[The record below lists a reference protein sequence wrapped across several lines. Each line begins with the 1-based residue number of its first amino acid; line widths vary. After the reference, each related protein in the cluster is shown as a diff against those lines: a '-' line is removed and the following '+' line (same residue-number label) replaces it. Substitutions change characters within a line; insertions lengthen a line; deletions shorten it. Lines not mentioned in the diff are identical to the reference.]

1 MAPSTYKS
9 ARPLRVTLPRMRA
22 PLVSA
27 VIPTRNRLDL
37 VQRAI
42 ASVRSQTYPNVEIV
56 VVDDG
61 STDGTAETLADVPD
75 VRLVKLTEGVGGAG
89 ARNRGIEAATGDLI
103 AFLDSDD
110 EWLPEKLTQQVPR
123 LLNQPK
129 VGAVYS
135 RHFSLD
141 DETGIRSEVHSPL
154 YTGDI
159 TEQLFSGRCPRTV
172 SLFTVRREALA
183 EVGGFDEDLAGFQDT
198 DLWIRIA
205 AGWQFDAVDAPLT
218 VVHNHSGSR
227 VTTDASVREKA
238 VDEFLSRW
246 GREMT
251 ARIGPQGV
259 RRYRRNQLAVAQGSA
274 VLGEVREGNRMR
286 AVRELVEYLRVAGLS
301 NPRQLA
307 GLMLAIAAGA
317 QAHANAKARRQ
328 RKGN

>member
-1 MAPSTYKS
+1 MAPSTYES
-9 ARPLRVTLPRMRA
+9 VAPGGVTLPPMRT

-37 VQRAI
+37 VRRAI

-61 STDGTAETLADVPD
+61 STDGTAEMLANVPD
-75 VRLVKLTEGVGGAG
+75 VRLVRLSQGVGGAG
-89 ARNRGIEAATGDLI
+89 ARNRGIEAASGDLI

-110 EWLPEKLTQQVPR
+110 EWLPDKLTQQVPR
-123 LLNQPK
+123 LLDQPE

-135 RHFSLD
+135 RHYSHD
-141 DETGIRSEVHSPL
+141 DETGVRSEVHAAL

-172 SLFTVRREALA
+172 SLFTVRRKALE
-183 EVGGFDEDLAGFQDT
+183 EVGGFDEDLPGFQDT

-205 AGWQFDAVDAPLT
+205 SRWRFDAVDAPLT
-218 VVHNHSGSR
+218 VVHNHPGSR

-238 VDEFLSRW
+238 VDEFLGRW
-246 GREMT
+246 GNEMV

-259 RRYRRNQLAVAQGSA
+259 QSYRRNQLAVAQGSA
-274 VLGEVREGNRMR
+274 VLGEVREGSRLR
-286 AVRELVEYLRVAGLS
+286 AVRELVVYLRVAGLS

-307 GLMLAIAAGA
+307 GLVLAIAAGSR
-317 QAHANAKARRQ
+317 AHAKVKARRQ
-328 RKGN
+328 RKSN

>member
-1 MAPSTYKS
+1 MAPSTYES
-9 ARPLRVTLPRMRA
+9 AGHLRVTLPRMRA

-27 VIPTRNRLDL
+27 VIPTRNRLEL
-37 VQRAI
+37 VRRAI
-42 ASVRSQTYPNVEIV
+42 ASVRSQSYPNVEII

-61 STDGTAETLADVPD
+61 STDGTAETLSNEED
-75 VRLVKLTEGVGGAG
+75 VRLVRLHEGLGGAG
-89 ARNRGIEAATGDLI
+89 ARNRGVEAATGDLI

-123 LLNQPK
+123 LLDQPD

-135 RHFSLD
+135 RHYSHD
-141 DETGIRSEVHSPL
+141 DETGVRTEVHSNL

-172 SLFTVRREALA
+172 SLFTVRREALE
-183 EVGGFDEDLAGFQDT
+183 EVGGFDENLPGFQDT

-205 AGWQFDAVDAPLT
+205 ERWQFDAVDAPLT

-227 VTTDASVREKA
+227 VTTDASVRERA

-246 GREMT
+246 GSEMT
-251 ARIGPQGV
+251 ARIGSQGV

-274 VLGEVREGNRMR
+274 VLGEVRDGNRTR
-286 AVRELVEYLRVAGLS
+286 AVRELVEYLRIAGLS

-317 QAHANAKARRQ
+317 QAHTNAKARRQ
-328 RKGN
+328 RKKN